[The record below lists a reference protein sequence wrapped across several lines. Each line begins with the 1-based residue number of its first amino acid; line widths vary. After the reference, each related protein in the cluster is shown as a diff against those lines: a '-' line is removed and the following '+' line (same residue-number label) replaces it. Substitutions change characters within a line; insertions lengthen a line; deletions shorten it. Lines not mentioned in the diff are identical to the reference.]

1 MMHPRLPEAER
12 KLMHIGRHIRCTLSK
27 RQKQEYRDLFNEA
40 LAKDERGLQ
49 AVRFIDDLIEQNRPL
64 KW

>member
-12 KLMHIGRHIRCTLSK
+12 KLMHLGRHIRCRLTK
-27 RQKQEYRDLFNEA
+27 RQKRKYRAMFDEA
-40 LAKDERGLQ
+40 MQKHESGLQ
-49 AVRFIDDLIEQNRPL
+49 AVRLVDDLIEQNRPL